1 MTVFRYSLHF
11 VYLGV
16 LGFCSLPDF
25 VKKRLKR
32 GKIGFPVY
40 LHCRGCFSL
49 ISGFEG
55 GWLGIC
61 FALALSSFGEAVGWL
76 DWLGGGRQASL
87 RGLYS

>member
-1 MTVFRYSLHF
+1 M
-11 VYLGV
+11 YLGV

-49 ISGFEG
+49 ISRFSG
-55 GWLGIC
+55 GLAGLRVAGLELRWFVSSDQGQQGGERGGRLVRLVAKDC
-61 FALALSSFGEAVGWL
+61 FAEAV
-76 DWLGGGRQASL
+76 Q
-87 RGLYS
+87 Y